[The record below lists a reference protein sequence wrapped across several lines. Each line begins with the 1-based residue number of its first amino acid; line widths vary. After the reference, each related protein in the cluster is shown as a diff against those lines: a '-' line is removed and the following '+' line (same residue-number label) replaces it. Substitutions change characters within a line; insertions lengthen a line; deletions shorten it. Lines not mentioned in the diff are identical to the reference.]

1 MHRLSEMVGYF
12 PEGDV
17 PVRTPAPRDSHPW
30 HIVGALALV
39 ALETLLVRGL
49 LGQRSR
55 RRQVERA
62 ARISEAALRS
72 SNAQIRDLAGQLIFA
87 QEVERTRIARDLH
100 DDACQEVAAITVDV
114 SNLRQK
120 NADVQDADVQQALL
134 SVQRRMARVAEGLR
148 LLSHDLHPNLLKH
161 AGLAAA
167 LESHCTEFERQY
179 HIHVSFHAEGQVEPE
194 NPVVMLSLFRIAQE
208 ALRNA
213 VRHGQAQE
221 IALSLSQQGDSL
233 MLSITDDGW
242 GFDPGGVRNN
252 GGLGLVSIE
261 ERARLVKG
269 QVTIH
274 SGPQQGT
281 TIAVRIPLE
290 AGTLHD
296 ARLPATCA
304 S

>member
-1 MHRLSEMVGYF
+1 MRRFQRMLGYF
-12 PEGDV
+12 READV
-17 PVRTPAPRDSHPW
+17 PVKTTAPRDHLW
-30 HIVGALALV
+30 HITGGLAF
-39 ALETLLVRGL
+39 AAIETLLIGGL
-49 LGQRSR
+49 LGQRSK

-62 ARISEAALRS
+62 ARVSEDALRS

-100 DDACQEVAAITVDV
+100 DDACQEVAAIAIDV
-114 SNLRQK
+114 SNLRK
-120 NADVQDADVQQALL
+120 KDATLQDSDVQQTLL

-167 LESHCTEFERQY
+167 LEAHCAEVERQY
-179 HIHVSFHAEGQVEPE
+179 HIQVSFHAEGQVEPA

-213 VRHGQAQE
+213 AKHGHAQQ
-221 IALSLSQQGDSL
+221 IDLALSEQGDGL
-233 MLSITDDGW
+233 TLSVTDDGW
-242 GFDPGGVRNN
+242 GFDPGGVRHN

-281 TIAVRIPLE
+281 TISVRVPLE
-290 AGTLHD
+290 DWSLYD
-296 ARLPATCA
+296 SRVKATCA
-304 S
+304 

>member
-1 MHRLSEMVGYF
+1 MHRLQKMVGYF
-12 PEGDV
+12 READV
-17 PVRTPAPRDSHPW
+17 PGRTATPQDFHPW
-30 HIVGALALV
+30 QIAGALAFV
-39 ALETLLVRGL
+39 AFEMFLIGGL
-49 LGQRSR
+49 LGQRSMR
-55 RRQVERA
+55 RRVE
-62 ARISEAALRS
+62 S

-100 DDACQEVAAITVDV
+100 DDACQEVASIAVDV

-120 NADVQDADVQQALL
+120 DATLQDSDVQQGLL
-134 SVQRRMARVAEGLR
+134 SAQRRLARVAEGLR

-167 LESHCTEFERQY
+167 LEAHCTEVERQY
-179 HIHVSFHAEGQVEPE
+179 HIQVRFHAEGQVEPA

-213 VRHGQAQE
+213 AKHGHAQQ
-221 IALSLSQQGDSL
+221 IDLTLSEQGDSL
-233 MLSITDDGW
+233 TLSVTDDGL

-281 TIAVRIPLE
+281 TIAVRVPLE
-290 AGTLHD
+290 TGALYES
-296 ARLPATCA
+296 RVSATCA
-304 S
+304 

>member
-1 MHRLSEMVGYF
+1 MRRLQEMMGYF
-12 PEGDV
+12 READV
-17 PVRTPAPRDSHPW
+17 LVKTAAPRDHLW
-30 HIVGALALV
+30 HITGGLAFV
-39 ALETLLVRGL
+39 AIETFLIGGL
-49 LGQRSR
+49 LGQRTR

-62 ARISEAALRS
+62 ARVSEDALRS

-87 QEVERTRIARDLH
+87 QEVERARIARDLH
-100 DDACQEVAAITVDV
+100 DDACQEVASLVVDV

-120 NADVQDADVQQALL
+120 DATLQDSEVQQTLL

-167 LESHCTEFERQY
+167 LEAHCTEVERQY
-179 HIHVSFHAEGQVEPE
+179 HIQVSFHAEGQVEPA

-213 VRHGQAQE
+213 AKHGHAQH
-221 IALSLSQQGDSL
+221 IDLTLSEQGDSL
-233 MLSITDDGW
+233 TLSVTDDGG

-281 TIAVRIPLE
+281 TIVVRVPLE
-290 AGTLHD
+290 SGSLYD
-296 ARLPATCA
+296 SRVKATCA
-304 S
+304 

>member
-1 MHRLSEMVGYF
+1 MRRLQKMVGYF
-12 PEGDV
+12 READV
-17 PVRTPAPRDSHPW
+17 PGRTATPRDFHPW
-30 HIVGALALV
+30 QIAGALAFV
-39 ALETLLVRGL
+39 AFEMFLIGGL

-55 RRQVERA
+55 RRHVERA
-62 ARISEAALRS
+62 EAALRS

-100 DDACQEVAAITVDV
+100 DDACQEVASIAVDV

-120 NADVQDADVQQALL
+120 DATLQDSDVQQGLL
-134 SVQRRMARVAEGLR
+134 SAQRRLARVAEGLR

-167 LESHCTEFERQY
+167 LEAHCTEVERQY
-179 HIHVSFHAEGQVEPE
+179 HIQVRFHAEGQVEPA

-213 VRHGQAQE
+213 AKHGHAQQ
-221 IALSLSQQGDSL
+221 IDLTLSERGDSL
-233 MLSITDDGW
+233 TLSVTDDGW

-281 TIAVRIPLE
+281 TISVRVPLE
-290 AGTLHD
+290 TGALYES
-296 ARLPATCA
+296 RVSATGA
-304 S
+304 

>member
-1 MHRLSEMVGYF
+1 MLVK
-12 PEGDV
+12 
-17 PVRTPAPRDSHPW
+17 TATPRDHLW
-30 HIVGALALV
+30 HITGGLAFV
-39 ALETLLVRGL
+39 AIETLLIGGL
-49 LGQRSR
+49 LGQRSK

-62 ARISEAALRS
+62 ARISEDALRS

-100 DDACQEVAAITVDV
+100 DDACQEVAAIAVDV
-114 SNLRQK
+114 SNLRK
-120 NADVQDADVQQALL
+120 KDTTLQDSEVQQTLL

-167 LESHCTEFERQY
+167 LEAHCAEVERQH
-179 HIHVSFHAEGQVEPE
+179 HIQVSFHAEGQVEPA

-213 VRHGQAQE
+213 AKHGHAQQ
-221 IALSLSQQGDSL
+221 IDLTLSEQGDGL
-233 MLSITDDGW
+233 TLSVTDDGG
-242 GFDPGGVRNN
+242 GFDPGGVRHN

-281 TIAVRIPLE
+281 TISVRVPLE
-290 AGTLHD
+290 DWSLYD
-296 ARLPATCA
+296 SRVKATCA
-304 S
+304 

>member
-1 MHRLSEMVGYF
+1 MSRLQKMVGYF
-12 PEGDV
+12 READV
-17 PVRTPAPRDSHPW
+17 PGRTAAPRDFHPW
-30 HIVGALALV
+30 DIVGALAFV
-39 ALETLLVRGL
+39 ALETLLIGGL

-55 RRQVERA
+55 RRQVERV
-62 ARISEAALRS
+62 EAALRS

-100 DDACQEVAAITVDV
+100 DDACQEVAAISVDV

-120 NADVQDADVQQALL
+120 DAALQDSDVQQALL
-134 SVQRRMARVAEGLR
+134 SVQRRMAGVAEGLR
-148 LLSHDLHPNLLKH
+148 CLSHDLHPNLLKH

-167 LESHCTEFERQY
+167 LKAHCTEVERQY
-179 HIHVSFHAEGQVEPE
+179 HIQVSFHAEGQVEPA

-208 ALRNA
+208 SLRNA
-213 VRHGQAQE
+213 AKHGHAQQIDLTLFE
-221 IALSLSQQGDSL
+221 QDDSL
-233 MLSITDDGW
+233 TLSVTDDGG

-281 TIAVRIPLE
+281 TISVRVPLE
-290 AGTLHD
+290 DWSLYD
-296 ARLPATCA
+296 SRVKATCA
-304 S
+304 

>member
-1 MHRLSEMVGYF
+1 MVGYF
-12 PEGDV
+12 READV
-17 PVRTPAPRDSHPW
+17 PVRTAALRDHLW
-30 HIVGALALV
+30 HITGCLAFV
-39 ALETLLVRGL
+39 AIETLLIGGL
-49 LGQRSR
+49 LGQRSK
-55 RRQVERA
+55 RRQVERT
-62 ARISEAALRS
+62 ARVSEDALRS

-100 DDACQEVAAITVDV
+100 DDACQEVAAIAVDV
-114 SNLRQK
+114 SNLRK
-120 NADVQDADVQQALL
+120 KDTTLQDSDVQQTLL

-167 LESHCTEFERQY
+167 LEAHCADVERQY
-179 HIHVSFHAEGQVEPE
+179 HIQVSFHAEGQVEPA

-213 VRHGQAQE
+213 AKHGHAQQVDLT
-221 IALSLSQQGDSL
+221 LSEQGDGL
-233 MLSITDDGW
+233 ILSVTDDGW
-242 GFDPGGVRNN
+242 GFDPGGVRHN

-281 TIAVRIPLE
+281 TISVRVPQEDSPLY
-290 AGTLHD
+290 D
-296 ARLPATCA
+296 SRVKATCA
-304 S
+304 

>member
-1 MHRLSEMVGYF
+1 MRRWQEMVGYF
-12 PEGDV
+12 READV
-17 PVRTPAPRDSHPW
+17 PVRTAAPRDHLW
-30 HIVGALALV
+30 QITGGLAFV
-39 ALETLLVRGL
+39 AIETILIGGL
-49 LGQRSR
+49 LGQRSK

-62 ARISEAALRS
+62 ARVSEDALRS

-100 DDACQEVAAITVDV
+100 DDACQEVAAIAVDV
-114 SNLRQK
+114 SNLRK
-120 NADVQDADVQQALL
+120 KDAPLQDSDVQQTLL

-167 LESHCTEFERQY
+167 LEAHCAEVERQY
-179 HIHVSFHAEGQVEPE
+179 HIQVGFHAEGHVEPA

-213 VRHGQAQE
+213 AKHGHAQQ
-221 IALSLSQQGDSL
+221 IDLTLSEQVDGLILSV
-233 MLSITDDGW
+233 TDDGR
-242 GFDPGGVRNN
+242 GFDPGGVRHN

-269 QVTIH
+269 HVTIH
-274 SGPQQGT
+274 SGPQEGT
-281 TIAVRIPLE
+281 TISVRVPLE
-290 AGTLHD
+290 DWALYD
-296 ARLPATCA
+296 SRVKATCA
-304 S
+304 

>member
-1 MHRLSEMVGYF
+1 MRRLQEMVGYF
-12 PEGDV
+12 READV
-17 PVRTPAPRDSHPW
+17 PVRTAALRDHLW
-30 HIVGALALV
+30 HITGCLAFV
-39 ALETLLVRGL
+39 AIETLLIGGL
-49 LGQRSR
+49 LGQRSK

-62 ARISEAALRS
+62 ARVSEDALRS

-100 DDACQEVAAITVDV
+100 DDACQEVAAIAVDV
-114 SNLRQK
+114 SNLRK
-120 NADVQDADVQQALL
+120 KDTTLQDSDVQQTLL

-167 LESHCTEFERQY
+167 LEAHCADVERQY
-179 HIHVSFHAEGQVEPE
+179 HIQVSFHAEGQVEPA

-213 VRHGQAQE
+213 AKHGHAQQVDLT
-221 IALSLSQQGDSL
+221 LSEQGDGL
-233 MLSITDDGW
+233 ILSVTDDGW
-242 GFDPGGVRNN
+242 GFDPGGVRHN

-281 TIAVRIPLE
+281 TISVRVPQEDSPLY
-290 AGTLHD
+290 D
-296 ARLPATCA
+296 SRVKATCA
-304 S
+304 

>member
-1 MHRLSEMVGYF
+1 M
-12 PEGDV
+12 
-17 PVRTPAPRDSHPW
+17 PVKTPALRDFHPW
-30 HIVGALALV
+30 HITCALAL
-39 ALETLLVRGL
+39 AGLETLLIGGL
-49 LGQRSR
+49 FGQRSR

-62 ARISEAALRS
+62 ARITEAALRS

-114 SNLRQK
+114 TNLRQK
-120 NADVQDADVQQALL
+120 DASLQDADVQQALL

-167 LESHCTEFERQY
+167 LEAHCTEFERQY
-179 HIHVSFHAEGQVEPE
+179 HIRVSFHAEGRVEPA
-194 NPVVMLSLFRIAQE
+194 NPVVVLSLFRIAQE

-213 VRHGQAQE
+213 ARHGQAHQ
-221 IALSLSQQGDSL
+221 IALNLSEQGDSL
-233 MLSITDDGW
+233 MLSIADDGW

-281 TIAVRIPLE
+281 TISVRVPLE
-290 AGTLHD
+290 PGALYD
-296 ARLPATCA
+296 ARVPATCA
-304 S
+304 

>member
-1 MHRLSEMVGYF
+1 MHRLQKMVGYF
-12 PEGDV
+12 READV
-17 PVRTPAPRDSHPW
+17 PGRTAASRDFHPW
-30 HIVGALALV
+30 QIAGALALV
-39 ALETLLVRGL
+39 AFEMFLIGGL

-55 RRQVERA
+55 RRHVERA
-62 ARISEAALRS
+62 EAALRS

-100 DDACQEVAAITVDV
+100 DDACQEVAAIAVDV

-120 NADVQDADVQQALL
+120 DATLQESDVQQALL

-167 LESHCTEFERQY
+167 LEAHCTEVERQY
-179 HIHVSFHAEGQVEPE
+179 HIQVRFHAEGQVEPA

-213 VRHGQAQE
+213 AKHGHAQQ
-221 IALSLSQQGDSL
+221 IDLTLSEQGDSL
-233 MLSITDDGW
+233 SLSISDDGS

-269 QVTIH
+269 EVTIH
-274 SGPQQGT
+274 SGPQRGT
-281 TIAVRIPLE
+281 TISVRVPLE
-290 AGTLHD
+290 AGALYD
-296 ARLPATCA
+296 ARVQATCA
-304 S
+304 

>member
-1 MHRLSEMVGYF
+1 MRRLQEMVGYF
-12 PEGDV
+12 READV
-17 PVRTPAPRDSHPW
+17 PVRTAAARDHLW
-30 HIVGALALV
+30 HIIGGLAFV
-39 ALETLLVRGL
+39 AIETILIGGL

-55 RRQVERA
+55 RRQVERE
-62 ARISEAALRS
+62 ARVSEDALRS

-100 DDACQEVAAITVDV
+100 DDACQEVAAIAVDV
-114 SNLRQK
+114 SNLRK
-120 NADVQDADVQQALL
+120 KDAPLQDSDVQQTLL

-167 LESHCTEFERQY
+167 LEAHCAEVERQY
-179 HIHVSFHAEGQVEPE
+179 HIQVSFHAEGQVEPA
-194 NPVVMLSLFRIAQE
+194 NPVVMLSLFRIGQE

-213 VRHGQAQE
+213 AKHGHAQQVDLTLSE
-221 IALSLSQQGDSL
+221 QGDGLALSV
-233 MLSITDDGW
+233 TDDGW
-242 GFDPGGVRNN
+242 GFDPGGVRHN

-281 TIAVRIPLE
+281 TISVRVPHEDWALY
-290 AGTLHD
+290 D
-296 ARLPATCA
+296 SRPKATCA
-304 S
+304 

>member
-1 MHRLSEMVGYF
+1 MRRLQEMVGYF
-12 PEGDV
+12 READV
-17 PVRTPAPRDSHPW
+17 PVRTAAPRDHLW
-30 HIVGALALV
+30 QITGGLAFV
-39 ALETLLVRGL
+39 AIETLLIGGL
-49 LGQRSR
+49 LGQRSK
-55 RRQVERA
+55 RRQIEHA
-62 ARISEAALRS
+62 ARVSEDALRS

-100 DDACQEVAAITVDV
+100 DDACQEVAAIAVDV
-114 SNLRQK
+114 SNLRK
-120 NADVQDADVQQALL
+120 KDTTLQDSDVQQTLL

-167 LESHCTEFERQY
+167 LEAHCAEVERQY
-179 HIHVSFHAEGQVEPE
+179 HIQVSFHAEGQVEPA

-213 VRHGQAQE
+213 AKHGHAQQVDLTLSE
-221 IALSLSQQGDSL
+221 QGDALALSV
-233 MLSITDDGW
+233 TDDGW
-242 GFDPGGVRNN
+242 GFDPGGVRHN

-281 TIAVRIPLE
+281 TISVRVPLE
-290 AGTLHD
+290 DWSLYD
-296 ARLPATCA
+296 SRVKATCA
-304 S
+304 

>member
-1 MHRLSEMVGYF
+1 MRRFQKMVGYF
-12 PEGDV
+12 READV
-17 PVRTPAPRDSHPW
+17 PVRTTAPRDHLW
-30 HIVGALALV
+30 HITGGLAFV
-39 ALETLLVRGL
+39 AIETLLIGGL
-49 LGQRSR
+49 LGQRSK

-62 ARISEAALRS
+62 ARVSEDALRS

-100 DDACQEVAAITVDV
+100 DDACQEVAAIAIDV
-114 SNLRQK
+114 SNLRK
-120 NADVQDADVQQALL
+120 KDATLQDSDVQQTLL

-167 LESHCTEFERQY
+167 LEAHCADVERQY
-179 HIHVSFHAEGQVEPE
+179 HIQVRFHAEGQVEPA

-213 VRHGQAQE
+213 AKHGHAQQVDLT
-221 IALSLSQQGDSL
+221 LSEQGDGL
-233 MLSITDDGW
+233 ILSVTDDGW
-242 GFDPGGVRNN
+242 GFDPGGVRHN

-281 TIAVRIPLE
+281 TISVRVPQEGSALY
-290 AGTLHD
+290 D
-296 ARLPATCA
+296 SRVKATCA
-304 S
+304 

>member
-1 MHRLSEMVGYF
+1 MMGYF
-12 PEGDV
+12 READV
-17 PVRTPAPRDSHPW
+17 LVKTATPRDHLW
-30 HIVGALALV
+30 HITGGLAFV
-39 ALETLLVRGL
+39 AIETLLIGGL
-49 LGQRSR
+49 LGQRSK

-62 ARISEAALRS
+62 ARISEDALRS

-100 DDACQEVAAITVDV
+100 DDACQEVAAIAVDV
-114 SNLRQK
+114 SNLRK
-120 NADVQDADVQQALL
+120 KDTTLQDSEVQQTLL

-167 LESHCTEFERQY
+167 LEAHCAEVERQH
-179 HIHVSFHAEGQVEPE
+179 HIQVSFHAEGQVEPA

-213 VRHGQAQE
+213 AKHGHAQQ
-221 IALSLSQQGDSL
+221 IDLTLSEQGDGL
-233 MLSITDDGW
+233 TLSVTDDGG
-242 GFDPGGVRNN
+242 GFDPGGVRHN

-281 TIAVRIPLE
+281 TISVRVPLE
-290 AGTLHD
+290 DWSLYD
-296 ARLPATCA
+296 SRVKATCA
-304 S
+304 

>member
-1 MHRLSEMVGYF
+1 MRRLQEMVGYF
-12 PEGDV
+12 READV
-17 PVRTPAPRDSHPW
+17 PVRTAAPRDHLW
-30 HIVGALALV
+30 HITGGLV
-39 ALETLLVRGL
+39 FVAIETLLIGGL
-49 LGQRSR
+49 LGQRSK

-62 ARISEAALRS
+62 ARVSEDALRS

-100 DDACQEVAAITVDV
+100 DDACQEVAAIAVDV
-114 SNLRQK
+114 SNLRK
-120 NADVQDADVQQALL
+120 KDATLQDSDVQQTLL

-167 LESHCTEFERQY
+167 LEAHCAEVERQY
-179 HIHVSFHAEGQVEPE
+179 HIRVSFRAEGQVEPA

-213 VRHGQAQE
+213 AKHGHAQQ
-221 IALSLSQQGDSL
+221 IDLTLSEQGDGL
-233 MLSITDDGW
+233 TLSVTDDGW
-242 GFDPGGVRNN
+242 GFDPGGVRHN

-281 TIAVRIPLE
+281 TISVRVPLE
-290 AGTLHD
+290 AGALYEAPVH
-296 ARLPATCA
+296 ATCA
-304 S
+304 

>member
-1 MHRLSEMVGYF
+1 MRRLQEMVGYF
-12 PEGDV
+12 READV
-17 PVRTPAPRDSHPW
+17 PVRTAASRDHLW
-30 HIVGALALV
+30 HITGGLAFV
-39 ALETLLVRGL
+39 AIETLLIGGL
-49 LGQRSR
+49 LGQRSK

-62 ARISEAALRS
+62 ARVSEDALRN

-100 DDACQEVAAITVDV
+100 DDACQEVAAIAVDV
-114 SNLRQK
+114 SNLRK
-120 NADVQDADVQQALL
+120 KDTTLQDSDVQQTLL

-167 LESHCTEFERQY
+167 LEAHCAEVERQY
-179 HIHVSFHAEGQVEPE
+179 HIQVSFHAEGQVEPA

-213 VRHGQAQE
+213 AKHGHAQQVDLTLSE
-221 IALSLSQQGDSL
+221 QGDGLALSV
-233 MLSITDDGW
+233 TDDGW
-242 GFDPGGVRNN
+242 GFDPGGVRHN

-281 TIAVRIPLE
+281 TISVRVPLE
-290 AGTLHD
+290 DSSLYD
-296 ARLPATCA
+296 SRVKATCA
-304 S
+304 

>member
-1 MHRLSEMVGYF
+1 MHRLSEMVRYF

-17 PVRTPAPRDSHPW
+17 PVRTPAPRDFHPW

-114 SNLRQK
+114 CNLRQK
-120 NADVQDADVQQALL
+120 DAAIQDADVQQALL

-167 LESHCTEFERQY
+167 LEAHCTEFERQY
-179 HIHVSFHAEGQVEPE
+179 HIRVSFHAEGQVEPE

-213 VRHGQAQE
+213 VRHGQAQQ
-221 IALSLSQQGDSL
+221 IALSLSEQSDSL

-281 TIAVRIPLE
+281 TIAVRIPRE
-290 AGTLHD
+290 AGGLHD

>member
-1 MHRLSEMVGYF
+1 M
-12 PEGDV
+12 
-17 PVRTPAPRDSHPW
+17 PVRTPALRDFHPW
-30 HIVGALALV
+30 HITGALALAAV
-39 ALETLLVRGL
+39 ETLLIGGL
-49 LGQRSR
+49 FRQRAR

-62 ARISEAALRS
+62 ARITEAALRS

-114 SNLRQK
+114 SNLRR
-120 NADVQDADVQQALL
+120 NDASLQDADVQQTLL

-167 LESHCTEFERQY
+167 LESHCAEFERQY
-179 HIHVSFHAEGQVEPE
+179 HIRVSFHAEGRVEPA
-194 NPVVMLSLFRIAQE
+194 NPVVVLSLFRIAQE

-213 VRHGQAQE
+213 ARHGQAHQ
-221 IALSLSQQGDSL
+221 IALNLSEQGDSL
-233 MLSITDDGW
+233 TLSIADDGW

-281 TIAVRIPLE
+281 TISVRVPLE
-290 AGTLHD
+290 PD
-296 ARLPATCA
+296 ALYEARVSATCA
-304 S
+304 

>member
-1 MHRLSEMVGYF
+1 MRRLQEMMGYF
-12 PEGDV
+12 READV
-17 PVRTPAPRDSHPW
+17 LVKTAAPRDHLW
-30 HIVGALALV
+30 HITGGLAFV
-39 ALETLLVRGL
+39 AIETFLIGGL

-62 ARISEAALRS
+62 ARVSEDALRS

-87 QEVERTRIARDLH
+87 QEVERARIARDLH
-100 DDACQEVAAITVDV
+100 DDACQEVASLVVDV

-120 NADVQDADVQQALL
+120 DATLQDSEVQQTLL

-167 LESHCTEFERQY
+167 LEAHCTEVERQY
-179 HIHVSFHAEGQVEPE
+179 HIQVSFHAEGQVEPA

-213 VRHGQAQE
+213 AKHGHAQH
-221 IALSLSQQGDSL
+221 IDLTLSEQGDSL
-233 MLSITDDGW
+233 TLSVTDDGG

-281 TIAVRIPLE
+281 TIVVRVPLE
-290 AGTLHD
+290 SGSLYD
-296 ARLPATCA
+296 SRVKATCA
-304 S
+304 

>member
-1 MHRLSEMVGYF
+1 MVGYF
-12 PEGDV
+12 READV
-17 PVRTPAPRDSHPW
+17 PVRTATPRDHLW
-30 HIVGALALV
+30 HFTGGLV
-39 ALETLLVRGL
+39 FVAIETLLIGGL
-49 LGQRSR
+49 LGQRSK

-62 ARISEAALRS
+62 ARVSEDALRS

-100 DDACQEVAAITVDV
+100 DDACQEVAAIAVDV
-114 SNLRQK
+114 SNLRK
-120 NADVQDADVQQALL
+120 KDATLQDSDVQQTLL

-167 LESHCTEFERQY
+167 LEAHCAEVERQY
-179 HIHVSFHAEGQVEPE
+179 HIRVSFRAEGQVEPA

-213 VRHGQAQE
+213 AKHGHAQQ
-221 IALSLSQQGDSL
+221 IDLTLSEQGDGL
-233 MLSITDDGW
+233 TLSVTDDGW
-242 GFDPGGVRNN
+242 GFDPGGVRHN

-281 TIAVRIPLE
+281 TISVRVPLE
-290 AGTLHD
+290 AGALYEAPVH
-296 ARLPATCA
+296 ATCA
-304 S
+304 

>member
-1 MHRLSEMVGYF
+1 MLVK
-12 PEGDV
+12 
-17 PVRTPAPRDSHPW
+17 TAAPRDHLW
-30 HIVGALALV
+30 YITGGLAFV
-39 ALETLLVRGL
+39 AIETLLIGGL
-49 LGQRSR
+49 LGQRSK

-62 ARISEAALRS
+62 ARISEDALRS

-100 DDACQEVAAITVDV
+100 DDACQEVAAIAVDV
-114 SNLRQK
+114 SNLRK
-120 NADVQDADVQQALL
+120 KDTTLQDSEVQQTLL

-167 LESHCTEFERQY
+167 LEAHCAEVERQH
-179 HIHVSFHAEGQVEPE
+179 HIQVSFHAEGQVEPA

-213 VRHGQAQE
+213 AKHGHAQQ
-221 IALSLSQQGDSL
+221 IDLTLSEQGDGL
-233 MLSITDDGW
+233 TLSVTDDGG
-242 GFDPGGVRNN
+242 GFDPGGVRHN

-281 TIAVRIPLE
+281 TISVRVPLE
-290 AGTLHD
+290 DWSLYD
-296 ARLPATCA
+296 SRVKATCA
-304 S
+304 

>member
-1 MHRLSEMVGYF
+1 MRRLQKMVGYF
-12 PEGDV
+12 READV
-17 PVRTPAPRDSHPW
+17 PGRTAVPRDFHPW
-30 HIVGALALV
+30 QIAGALALV
-39 ALETLLVRGL
+39 ALEAFLIGGL

-55 RRQVERA
+55 RRHVERA
-62 ARISEAALRS
+62 EAALRS

-100 DDACQEVAAITVDV
+100 DDACQEVASITVDV

-120 NADVQDADVQQALL
+120 DAPLQDSDVQQALL

-167 LESHCTEFERQY
+167 LEAHCTEVERQY
-179 HIHVSFHAEGQVEPE
+179 HIQVRFHAEGQVEPA

-213 VRHGQAQE
+213 AKHGHAQQ
-221 IALSLSQQGDSL
+221 IDLSLSEQGDGL
-233 MLSITDDGW
+233 TLSVTDDGW

-281 TIAVRIPLE
+281 TISVRVPLE
-290 AGTLHD
+290 TGALYES
-296 ARLPATCA
+296 RVSATCA
-304 S
+304 

>member
-1 MHRLSEMVGYF
+1 MSRLQKMVGYF
-12 PEGDV
+12 READV
-17 PVRTPAPRDSHPW
+17 PGRTAAPRDFHPW
-30 HIVGALALV
+30 DIVGALAFV
-39 ALETLLVRGL
+39 ALETLLIGGL

-55 RRQVERA
+55 RRQVERV
-62 ARISEAALRS
+62 EAALRS

-100 DDACQEVAAITVDV
+100 DDACQEVAAISVDV

-120 NADVQDADVQQALL
+120 DAALQDSDVQQALL
-134 SVQRRMARVAEGLR
+134 SVQRRMAGVAEGLR
-148 LLSHDLHPNLLKH
+148 CLSHDLHPNLLKH

-167 LESHCTEFERQY
+167 LKAHCTEVERQY
-179 HIHVSFHAEGQVEPE
+179 HIQVSFHAEGQVEPA

-208 ALRNA
+208 SLRNA
-213 VRHGQAQE
+213 AKHGHAQQIDLTLFE
-221 IALSLSQQGDSL
+221 QDDSL
-233 MLSITDDGW
+233 TLSVTDDGG

-269 QVTIH
+269 EVTIH

-281 TIAVRIPLE
+281 TISVRVPLE
-290 AGTLHD
+290 PGPFYD
-296 ARLPATCA
+296 ARVQASCA
-304 S
+304 

>member
-1 MHRLSEMVGYF
+1 MRRFQEMVGYF
-12 PEGDV
+12 READV
-17 PVRTPAPRDSHPW
+17 PVRTATLRDHLW
-30 HIVGALALV
+30 HITGGLAFV
-39 ALETLLVRGL
+39 AIETLLIGGL
-49 LGQRSR
+49 LGQRSK

-62 ARISEAALRS
+62 ARVSEDALRS

-100 DDACQEVAAITVDV
+100 DDACQEVAAIAIDV
-114 SNLRQK
+114 SNLRK
-120 NADVQDADVQQALL
+120 RDATLQDSDVQQTLL

-167 LESHCTEFERQY
+167 LEAHCAEVERQY
-179 HIHVSFHAEGQVEPE
+179 HIQVSFHAEGQVEPA

-213 VRHGQAQE
+213 AKHGHAQQ
-221 IALSLSQQGDSL
+221 IDLALSEQGDGL
-233 MLSITDDGW
+233 TLSVTDDGW
-242 GFDPGGVRNN
+242 GFDPGGVRHN

-281 TIAVRIPLE
+281 TISVRVPLE
-290 AGTLHD
+290 DWSLYD
-296 ARLPATCA
+296 SRVKATCA
-304 S
+304 

>member
-1 MHRLSEMVGYF
+1 MRRLQKMVGYF
-12 PEGDV
+12 READV
-17 PVRTPAPRDSHPW
+17 PGRTAVRWDFHPW
-30 HIVGALALV
+30 QIAGALALV
-39 ALETLLVRGL
+39 ALEAFLIGGL

-62 ARISEAALRS
+62 ARLSEAALSS

-100 DDACQEVAAITVDV
+100 DDACQEVASITVDV

-120 NADVQDADVQQALL
+120 DATLQDPDVQQALL

-167 LESHCTEFERQY
+167 LEAHCTEVERQY
-179 HIHVSFHAEGQVEPE
+179 HIQVRFHAEGQVEPA

-213 VRHGQAQE
+213 AKHGHAQQ
-221 IALSLSQQGDSL
+221 IDLSLSEQGDGL
-233 MLSITDDGW
+233 TLSVTDDGW

-281 TIAVRIPLE
+281 TISVRVPLE
-290 AGTLHD
+290 TGALYE
-296 ARLPATCA
+296 ARVSATCA
-304 S
+304 

>member
-1 MHRLSEMVGYF
+1 MRRLQKMVGYF
-12 PEGDV
+12 READV
-17 PVRTPAPRDSHPW
+17 PGRTAVPRDFHPW
-30 HIVGALALV
+30 QIAGALALV
-39 ALETLLVRGL
+39 ALEAFLIGGL

-62 ARISEAALRS
+62 ARLSEAALSR

-100 DDACQEVAAITVDV
+100 DDACQEVASITVDV

-120 NADVQDADVQQALL
+120 DATLQDSDVQQALL

-167 LESHCTEFERQY
+167 LEAHCTEVERQY
-179 HIHVSFHAEGQVEPE
+179 HIQVRFHAEGQVEPA

-213 VRHGQAQE
+213 AKHGHAQQ
-221 IALSLSQQGDSL
+221 IDLTLSEQGDSL
-233 MLSITDDGW
+233 TLSVADDGW

-281 TIAVRIPLE
+281 TISVRVPLE
-290 AGTLHD
+290 TGALYE
-296 ARLPATCA
+296 ARVSATCA
-304 S
+304 

>member
-1 MHRLSEMVGYF
+1 MRHLQKIVGYF
-12 PEGDV
+12 READV
-17 PVRTPAPRDSHPW
+17 PGRSAPSRNFHPW
-30 HIVGALALV
+30 EIAGALAL
-39 ALETLLVRGL
+39 AGLETLLIGAL

-62 ARISEAALRS
+62 ARVSEDALRS

-100 DDACQEVAAITVDV
+100 DDACQEVAAISVDV
-114 SNLRQK
+114 STLRQRD
-120 NADVQDADVQQALL
+120 ATLQDSEVQQTLL

-167 LESHCTEFERQY
+167 LEAHCTEVERQY
-179 HIHVSFHAEGQVEPE
+179 HIRVRFQAEGQVEPA

-213 VRHGQAQE
+213 AKHGHAQQIE
-221 IALSLSQQGDSL
+221 LALSEQDNSLKLSV
-233 MLSITDDGW
+233 TDDGG
-242 GFDPGGVRNN
+242 GFDPGGVRHN

-269 QVTIH
+269 EVSIH
-274 SGPQQGT
+274 SRPQQGT
-281 TIAVRIPLE
+281 TISVRVPLE
-290 AGTLHD
+290 ASGLYD
-296 ARLPATCA
+296 ARIPATSA
-304 S
+304 G